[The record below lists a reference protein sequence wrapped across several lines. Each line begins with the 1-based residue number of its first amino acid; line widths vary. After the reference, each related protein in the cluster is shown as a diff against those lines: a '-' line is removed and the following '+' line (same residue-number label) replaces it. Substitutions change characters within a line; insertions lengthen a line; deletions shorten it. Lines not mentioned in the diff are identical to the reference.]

1 MPNTASAS
9 VLPFTCAMPQ
19 SSRVIVTLAAS
30 AFHAARSAS
39 VCAWAGVTKDR
50 AKRDSA
56 TTQRGYRADVIRDL
70 GWLRIQ
76 RGKPLAS
83 KSHWGDTPSA
93 GDQGFLPTTL
103 PFSHTHIGV
112 PRARTIVS
120 LLGLRPQCCSLASQ
134 GAAGPADRRLSR

>member
-1 MPNTASAS
+1 MPNSASAS

-30 AFHAARSAS
+30 AFHAERSAS

-56 TTQRGYRADVIRDL
+56 MTTQRGYRADVIRDL
-70 GWLRIQ
+70 GWPRIQ
-76 RGKPLAS
+76 RGRPLAS

-103 PFSHTHIGV
+103 SFSHTHLGG
-112 PRARTIVS
+112 PPAR
-120 LLGLRPQCCSLASQ
+120 P
-134 GAAGPADRRLSR
+134 